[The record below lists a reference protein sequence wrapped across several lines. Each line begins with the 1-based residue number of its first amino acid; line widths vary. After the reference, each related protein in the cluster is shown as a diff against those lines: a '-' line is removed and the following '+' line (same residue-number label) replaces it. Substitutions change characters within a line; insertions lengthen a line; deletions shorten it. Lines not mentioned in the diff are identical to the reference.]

1 MRVKSTWHK
10 GSVKTIE
17 DIAGALA
24 FNSWRIT
31 KNHLEDL
38 INEAFVIEKAQVF
51 DVIKEYLCYLIQCVD
66 RLAYTQLDTQ
76 KRQQLIILL
85 AKQLAAYYQENKEER
100 IGAGEHYQDFIALY
114 NQRAQDYNQY
124 DFVGGEPNYH
134 FLRYFAEK
142 VQKAMTEAD
151 EKWIVQ
157 QMVEIQAP
165 KAFQSINRSMDELLS
180 VKEIISKE
188 EKLKRRANKVPRSKR
203 ASTRQDTLYQNQSS
217 SDNITKS

>member
-10 GSVKTIE
+10 SQEKTIE

-51 DVIKEYLCYLIQCVD
+51 DVIQEYLCYLIQCVD
-66 RLAYTQLDTQ
+66 RLVFDTLDGQ
-76 KRQQLIILL
+76 KRQELIILL
-85 AKQLAAYYQENKEER
+85 AKQSADYYQENKEDR
-100 IGAGEHYQDFIALY
+100 IGPGDHWQEFVNTY
-114 NQRAQDYNQY
+114 NARSQDYSDYEFKDN
-124 DFVGGEPNYH
+124 EPNYL
-134 FLRYFAEK
+134 FMRYFGEK
-142 VQKAMTEAD
+142 VQKAMTETD

-165 KAFQSINRSMDELLS
+165 KAFKSIKKSVDELVS
-180 VKEIISKE
+180 VEQIITKE
-188 EKLKRRANKVPRSKR
+188 EKIKRKENKIPRSKR
-203 ASTRQDTLYQNQSS
+203 NKAKRKETKLQNKSS
-217 SDNITKS
+217 SDHIA

>member
-10 GSVKTIE
+10 TQVKTID

-51 DVIKEYLCYLIQCVD
+51 DVIVEYLCFLIQCVD
-66 RLAYTQLDTQ
+66 RLAYDKLNPKQ
-76 KRQQLIILL
+76 RQELVIAL
-85 AKQLAAYYQENKEER
+85 AKQSAGYYQENKEER
-100 IGAGEHYQDFIALY
+100 IGQGEYWKEFIQTY
-114 NQRAQDYNQY
+114 NLRSKDYADY
-124 DFVGGEPNYH
+124 EFTDGEPNYH
-134 FLRYFAEK
+134 FLRYFGEK
-142 VQKAMTEAD
+142 VQKSMTEVD

-165 KAFQSINRSMDELLS
+165 KAFKSIQKSVNDLIS
-180 VKEIISKE
+180 VKQIVSKAE
-188 EKLKRRANKVPRSKR
+188 QIERKKNKTPRSKR
-203 ASTRQDTLYQNQSS
+203 KSTRQDQPYKNTSS
-217 SDNITKS
+217 SDHLV

>member
-10 GSVKTIE
+10 TQVKTID

-31 KNHLEDL
+31 KNQLEDL

-66 RLAYTQLDTQ
+66 RLVFDKLDAEQ
-76 KRQQLIILL
+76 RQELIIAL
-85 AKQLAAYYQENKEER
+85 AKQSADYYQENKEER
-100 IGAGEHYQDFIALY
+100 IGPGDHWRTFIQLY
-114 NQRAQDYNQY
+114 NDRSKDYADY
-124 DFVGGEPNYH
+124 EFIDGEPNYH
-134 FLRYFAEK
+134 FLRYFGEK
-142 VQKAMTEAD
+142 IQKAMTKAD

-165 KAFQSINRSMDELLS
+165 KSFKAIKKSVDEL
-180 VKEIISKE
+180 VAVEQIISKDE
-188 EKLKRRANKVPRSKR
+188 QNKKKENKIPRSKR
-203 ASTRQDTLYQNQSS
+203 KSTRKNTAYKNESS
-217 SDNITKS
+217 SDHIT